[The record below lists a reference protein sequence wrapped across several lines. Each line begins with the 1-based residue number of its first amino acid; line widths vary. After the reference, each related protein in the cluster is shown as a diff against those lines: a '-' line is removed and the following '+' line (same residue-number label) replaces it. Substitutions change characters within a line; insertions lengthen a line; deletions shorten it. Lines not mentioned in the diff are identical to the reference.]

1 MMKPPSIIPSIRLE
15 DTSVSMHLG
24 NDKQEKMQAFLRATV
39 IHVNEEH
46 YKNLQKYFSEV
57 RAPSGGE

>member
-1 MMKPPSIIPSIRLE
+1 MMKPPSIIPSIRLK

-46 YKNLQKYFSEV
+46 YKNLHK
-57 RAPSGGE
+57 